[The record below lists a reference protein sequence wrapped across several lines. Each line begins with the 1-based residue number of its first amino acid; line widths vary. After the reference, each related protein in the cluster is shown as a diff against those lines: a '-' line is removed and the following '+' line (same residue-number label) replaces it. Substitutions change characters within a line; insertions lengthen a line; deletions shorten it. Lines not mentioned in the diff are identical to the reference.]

1 MHAGPAR
8 IADGLQADAGSDP
21 VDRYGDRA
29 DIPLLRRGRQTLSR
43 PVLPPPTFEAGP
55 DPGHHT
61 PQQADEKPAGGT
73 EVTE

>member
-1 MHAGPAR
+1 MHDRPTG
-8 IADGLQADAGSDP
+8 IADGLQADPGSDL
-21 VDRYGDRA
+21 VDDHGDRA